1 MAKIKIQCEATAR
14 HSGKRCRCKG
24 YFTPTSRRMLCTYHK
39 GSKSWDHKTRKYKGL
54 YRNNNI
60 DIQSKINML
69 KNLRTLK
76 IKRQMKSKD
85 ISRTKNKELTLSD
98 TELNTIIDRIVDGET
113 LYELAKDLQIRLTTL
128 YKYLDQNPK
137 TKERFELAQE
147 RGIKTLVEKMLVLF
161 NNDNP
166 DVDPNMLVF
175 IRERANYLKWLA
187 PRVSSL
193 FTEKQK
199 IDVKQDT
206 TLNIKW
212 ESEPDMIDVS
222 EDIVDI
228 PSDNKD

>member
-1 MAKIKIQCEATAR
+1 M
-14 HSGKRCRCKG
+14 
-24 YFTPTSRRMLCTYHK
+24 
-39 GSKSWDHKTRKYKGL
+39 
-54 YRNNNI
+54 
-60 DIQSKINML
+60 
-69 KNLRTLK
+69 
-76 IKRQMKSKD
+76 
-85 ISRTKNKELTLSD
+85 
-98 TELNTIIDRIVDGET
+98 
-113 LYELAKDLQIRLTTL
+113 TTL

-199 IDVKQDT
+199 IDVKSDQSIRISWEDNQDN
-206 TLNIKW
+206 L
-212 ESEPDMIDVS
+212 IDVS
-222 EDIVDI
+222 AETVSDT
-228 PSDNKD
+228 SDNKDL

>member
-1 MAKIKIQCEATAR
+1 
-14 HSGKRCRCKG
+14 
-24 YFTPTSRRMLCTYHK
+24 
-39 GSKSWDHKTRKYKGL
+39 
-54 YRNNNI
+54 
-60 DIQSKINML
+60 
-69 KNLRTLK
+69 
-76 IKRQMKSKD
+76 MKSKD
-85 ISRTKNKELTLSD
+85 ISRTKNKSLSLSD
-98 TELNTIIDRIVDGET
+98 TELNTIIDRIHDGET
-113 LYELAKDLQIRLTTL
+113 MFELAKDLRIKLTTL

-137 TKERFELAQE
+137 TKEKFELAQE

-222 EDIVDI
+222 GDITDI
-228 PSDNKD
+228 PPDNKD

>member
-1 MAKIKIQCEATAR
+1 
-14 HSGKRCRCKG
+14 
-24 YFTPTSRRMLCTYHK
+24 
-39 GSKSWDHKTRKYKGL
+39 
-54 YRNNNI
+54 
-60 DIQSKINML
+60 
-69 KNLRTLK
+69 
-76 IKRQMKSKD
+76 MKSKD
-85 ISRTKNKELTLSD
+85 ISKTKSKELTLSD
-98 TELNTIIDRIVDGET
+98 TELNTIIDRIHDGET
-113 LYELAKDLQIRLTTL
+113 MFELAKDLQIKLTTL

-222 EDIVDI
+222 GDITDI
-228 PSDNKD
+228 PPDSKD

>member
-1 MAKIKIQCEATAR
+1 
-14 HSGKRCRCKG
+14 
-24 YFTPTSRRMLCTYHK
+24 
-39 GSKSWDHKTRKYKGL
+39 
-54 YRNNNI
+54 
-60 DIQSKINML
+60 
-69 KNLRTLK
+69 
-76 IKRQMKSKD
+76 MKSKD
-85 ISRTKNKELTLSD
+85 ISKTKNKSLSLSD
-98 TELNTIIDRIVDGET
+98 TELNTIIDRIHDAET
-113 LYELAKDLQIRLTTL
+113 MFELAKDLRIKLTTL

-212 ESEPDMIDVS
+212 ESEPDMIDLS
-222 EDIVDI
+222 GDITDI
-228 PSDNKD
+228 PPDNKD

>member
-1 MAKIKIQCEATAR
+1 MT
-14 HSGKRCRCKG
+14 
-24 YFTPTSRRMLCTYHK
+24 
-39 GSKSWDHKTRKYKGL
+39 
-54 YRNNNI
+54 
-60 DIQSKINML
+60 
-69 KNLRTLK
+69 
-76 IKRQMKSKD
+76 KSKD
-85 ISRTKNKELTLSD
+85 ISKTKSKELTLSD

-113 LYELAKDLQIRLTTL
+113 MFELAKDLQIKLRTL

-222 EDIVDI
+222 GDITDI
-228 PSDNKD
+228 PPDNKN

>member
-1 MAKIKIQCEATAR
+1 
-14 HSGKRCRCKG
+14 
-24 YFTPTSRRMLCTYHK
+24 
-39 GSKSWDHKTRKYKGL
+39 
-54 YRNNNI
+54 
-60 DIQSKINML
+60 
-69 KNLRTLK
+69 
-76 IKRQMKSKD
+76 MKSKD
-85 ISRTKNKELTLSD
+85 ISKTKNKSLSLSD
-98 TELNTIIDRIVDGET
+98 TELNTIIDRIHDGET
-113 LYELAKDLQIRLTTL
+113 MFELAKDLQIKLTTL

-222 EDIVDI
+222 GEIEKFLQSRLKINNQLFNLKLPQCNLRSYVFYLNGNLVFFVIFIDR
-228 PSDNKD
+228 SY